1 MYETPMFARY
11 AFTWVASSFF
21 KITAS
26 FDLKYRVSLTSLMK
40 LVYTNQKKM
49 SIHYSFSYSRYLSYY
64 PYWYKCYSPF
74 IRQNIFYRRGHSRNG
89 QERWTSPSQNRALP
103 WFIPLAITFPI
114 PPFGFLMLLK
124 NCLINLMEQPLV
136 FYLVSKN

>member
-1 MYETPMFARY
+1 MKKELVTQVNAYLANIGVSYIKLHNLHWNVVGSQFKAAHEYLETLYDAL
-11 AFTWVASSFF
+11 ADVLDAIAELL

-26 FDLKYRVSLTSLMK
+26 FDLKYKVSLTSLIK

-49 SIHYSFSYSRYLSYY
+49 SIYYSFSYSRYLSYY

-89 QERWTSPSQNRALP
+89 QER
-103 WFIPLAITFPI
+103 
-114 PPFGFLMLLK
+114 
-124 NCLINLMEQPLV
+124 
-136 FYLVSKN
+136 